1 MHEDGILFQEKILL
15 NTIIP
20 LEVAHNL
27 FRNNE
32 IEIKKAYDM
41 ITSIFHLENL
51 EIKEI
56 NITMMELALKIVAK
70 NRTKGIGGTDA
81 LLLATMEQEQIN
93 TIVTHDK
100 ILLELINL
108 RRIDPVFN
116 PPLVLEIGER
126 FDLNEFK
133 RRIQSII
140 K

>member
-1 MHEDGILFQEKILL
+1 
-15 NTIIP
+15 
-20 LEVAHNL
+20 
-27 FRNNE
+27 
-32 IEIKKAYDM
+32 
-41 ITSIFHLENL
+41 
-51 EIKEI
+51 
-56 NITMMELALKIVAK
+56 MELALKIVAK